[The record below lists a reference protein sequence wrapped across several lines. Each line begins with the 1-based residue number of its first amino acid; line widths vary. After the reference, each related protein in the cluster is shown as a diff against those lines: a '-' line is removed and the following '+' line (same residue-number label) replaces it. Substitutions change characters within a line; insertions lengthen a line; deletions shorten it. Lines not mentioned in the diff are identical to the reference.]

1 MKEPNYGSVSAHAST
16 QTVQDPTQAKLLSEP
31 KSFRYFAP
39 FLAKTCTASRAAAGV
54 GCNLDTMLYRIR
66 TFLKAGLLE
75 VVRLEKRSGRPIKH
89 YRSVFDSYFV
99 PSSATSYVNYEDEV
113 RQMLRMYEDVIAKE
127 LARTRRTLNRQGLRI
142 YRDRRGEVSSHTAS
156 SEEHIIDYDTL
167 PELAQSRELAAVT
180 LAEIFTDELLLTDK
194 EARTLLSDL
203 YKLWRENKREPESS
217 REPYL
222 LRVVLVPLE
231 S

>member
-1 MKEPNYGSVSAHAST
+1 MKEPNYGSGPAH
-16 QTVQDPTQAKLLSEP
+16 TVQEPTQAKLLSES

-39 FLAKTCTASRAAAGV
+39 FLAKTCTASRAAAEV

-75 VVRLEKRSGRPIKH
+75 VVRLEKRPGRPIKH
-89 YRSVFDSYFV
+89 YRSAFDSYFV
-99 PSSATSYVNYEDEV
+99 PSSATSYATYEEET
-113 RQMLRMYEDVIAKE
+113 QQTLRMYEDIIARE
-127 LARTRRTLNRQGLRI
+127 LARTRRELNRPGFRI
-142 YRDRRGEVSSHTAS
+142 YRDGRGEVSYHSAADEAHV
-156 SEEHIIDYDTL
+156 IDHDTL
-167 PELAQSRELAAVT
+167 PELAKSGEFTEVA
-180 LAEIFTDELLLTDK
+180 LAEIFTDELLLTHD

-203 YKLWRENKREPESS
+203 YRLWRTNKREPSLS